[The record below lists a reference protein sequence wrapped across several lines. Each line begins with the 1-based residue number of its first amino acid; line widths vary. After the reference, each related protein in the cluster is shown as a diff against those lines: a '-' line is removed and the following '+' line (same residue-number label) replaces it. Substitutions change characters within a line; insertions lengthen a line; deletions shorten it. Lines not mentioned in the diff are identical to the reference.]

1 MAITGLHMI
10 KKNFKIETHNQYQIG
25 FAKEFKG
32 FVEWLNVIYAL
43 NQYVYLVNI
52 PEPVQY
58 HIYTLAFPFDLKCES
73 ATFNNY

>member
-1 MAITGLHMI
+1 MLTQNNFLLAFGLLLLSFYGYYWTSHD

-43 NQYVYLVNI
+43 ISVRI
-52 PEPVQY
+52 
-58 HIYTLAFPFDLKCES
+58 S
-73 ATFNNY
+73 R